1 MARKLQ
7 PPRLSYVYA
16 YAPPPDKEQFQRKVR
31 NDVERENIT
40 CLGDDVLA
48 DLFVITIHA
57 VSDKP
62 AQKRQRTKA
71 GRHGL
76 ELLARLV
83 RTLQKHVDESLGV
96 LAKYQGKK
104 LPVNST
110 LIRPL
115 RREFL
120 ELRKLLARVAL
131 DYRVNAELVK
141 GLQKTPPIHVSR
153 EINEYLRVDVPEL
166 RTQNRRDVVIAA
178 CLLAAGIY
186 SKKEL
191 ADLVSAIPMQLYRA
205 AKRAKPAKPSKPV
218 DEHVKPVSVRRE
230 TRE

>member
-16 YAPPPDKEQFQRKVR
+16 YAPPPDKERLAGEVR

-76 ELLARLV
+76 ELLAPPGG
-83 RTLQKHVDESLGV
+83 TQHEKNT
-96 LAKYQGKK
+96 K
-104 LPVNST
+104 T
-110 LIRPL
+110 T
-115 RREFL
+115 
-120 ELRKLLARVAL
+120 LAR
-131 DYRVNAELVK
+131 
-141 GLQKTPPIHVSR
+141 G
-153 EINEYLRVDVPEL
+153 
-166 RTQNRRDVVIAA
+166 
-178 CLLAAGIY
+178 G
-186 SKKEL
+186 
-191 ADLVSAIPMQLYRA
+191 
-205 AKRAKPAKPSKPV
+205 
-218 DEHVKPVSVRRE
+218 
-230 TRE
+230 